1 MKKSYLSKA
10 LLLIILVVS
19 AQSLFA
25 QQGTLRYTEDA
36 QFARLHPYD
45 NASERANTARIF
57 SLIFEPLFTYDYNL
71 EQFEYALAKEIL
83 VQQPRKVVI
92 RLKDNVKW
100 HDGKNFSADDVYF
113 TFDKAMN
120 FNRNEAVRNR
130 LSGLIE
136 NINILS
142 DDQVEFVFKED
153 VRDPKAELSFIWIV
167 PKHRLEG
174 DNATDF
180 IRNPIGT
187 GPYRVSEFNMSGITF
202 EHFPDYHGTIRDIG
216 KIVRRQTIDLDARIT
231 ELLSNATDLLINV
244 PANRVR
250 QIAERGMHNLI
261 PYQSFSISTIAFNYS
276 NSMLGN
282 RNVREA
288 MVRGFNRER
297 VLNTWYNGR
306 GSLIGGPLTPGAPF
320 FNPNVQPL
328 PYEPARARQLL
339 ADAGFSDR
347 NNDGFLQDANGNRLR
362 FSMVVRDLGANTND
376 PSLRNVVQDF
386 IDEMR
391 NIGIE
396 IQIVNL
402 TYDDFRQRVFE
413 SRDFD
418 LAVMEIFFDPTYD
431 ISPLFFSR
439 SVFSEFNVTGY
450 SNRAVDARFESFFNS
465 ESRSERMELM
475 SSIQE
480 IIARDIPYIFM
491 FTLERNAAINL
502 RFYNVRVDPFY
513 FFNEVNYWRVQD
525 L

>member
-1 MKKSYLSKA
+1 MKKSYL
-10 LLLIILVVS
+10 I
-19 AQSLFA
+19 LFA
-25 QQGTLRYTEDA
+25 AFYLYALSAEHLNAQQATLRYTEDA
-36 QFARLHPYD
+36 QFSRLNPYD

-57 SLIFEPLFTYDYNL
+57 SLIFEPLFTYNYNL
-71 EQFEYALAKEIL
+71 EQFEFALAEEI
-83 VQQPRKVVI
+83 VQQGPRSVVI
-92 RLKDNVKW
+92 KLKDNVKW
-100 HDGKNFSADDVYF
+100 HDGRPFTAEDVRF
-113 TFDKAMN
+113 TFEYAILS
-120 FNRNEAVRNR
+120 RNAAIRNR
-130 LSGLIE
+130 LNSLIE
-136 NINILS
+136 SINVLS
-142 DDQVEFVFKED
+142 ANQVEFIFQQE

-167 PKHRLEG
+167 PRHRLEG
-174 DNATDF
+174 GGSSDF

-187 GPYRVSEFNMSGITF
+187 GPYKVASFSMSGITF
-202 EHFPDYHGTIRDIG
+202 EHFSDYHGTIRDIG
-216 KIVRRQTIDLDARIT
+216 EIVRRQTIDLDARIS
-231 ELLSNATDLLINV
+231 ELLSNTTDLLINV

-250 QIAERGMHNLI
+250 QIADRGMHNLI
-261 PYQSFSISTIAFNYS
+261 PYQSFSISTIAFNFS
-276 NSMLGN
+276 NNMLNN

-288 MVRGFNRER
+288 MVRGFNRDR

-320 FNPNVQPL
+320 FNPSVQPL
-328 PYEPARARQLL
+328 PHDPSRARQLL

-347 NNDGFLQDANGNRLR
+347 NNDGFMQDANGNRLR
-362 FSMVVRDLGANTND
+362 FSMVVRDLGSNTND

-386 IDEMR
+386 VDEMR

-402 TYDDFRQRVFE
+402 TYDDYRQRVFDN
-413 SRDFD
+413 RNFD

-431 ISPLFFSR
+431 ISPLFYSR
-439 SVFSEFNVTGY
+439 SVFPEFNVTGY

-480 IIARDIPYIFM
+480 IIARDIPYIFI

-513 FFNEVNYWRVQD
+513 FFNEVNYWRAQE
-525 L
+525 